1 LKKRRRFRLFLEKI
15 FPKEVLVF
23 LFAIYGFLKPP
34 KRSYSQKGEDLLVYS
49 YFDKRKT
56 GFYLDI
62 GCYHPKWI
70 SNTYLLHKKGWNGV
84 ALDIDQ
90 HKLDTFKFSRGKK
103 VKVIKAAV
111 IPKKTNKNTI
121 DAYKFFSKRGW
132 SDSDTLDPKL
142 ANKTKQNG
150 RGQYIVEKV
159 PCVDINSLLESIPK
173 VDFLNIDIEGLDTK
187 IVEAIDLD
195 RFKIDL
201 ILFEDNTTY
210 GSTKELVNKLEE
222 NGYIHL
228 FTSGGSI
235 CYAKNKAF

>member
-1 LKKRRRFRLFLEKI
+1 MKKRRRLRLFLEKI
-15 FPKEVLVF
+15 FPKEFFVF
-23 LFAIYGFLKPP
+23 LFAIYGFLKPA

-49 YFDKRKT
+49 YFDKRNT